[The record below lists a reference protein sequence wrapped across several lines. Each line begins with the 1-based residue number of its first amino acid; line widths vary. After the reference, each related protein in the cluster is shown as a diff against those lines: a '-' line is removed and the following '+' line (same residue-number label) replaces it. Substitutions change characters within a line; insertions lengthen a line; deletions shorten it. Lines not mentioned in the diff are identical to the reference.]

1 MKTKIY
7 ERNVTHV
14 DSDTGEIICNTA
26 GCTTILDNQK
36 TRDEKK
42 RDEYVKSHV
51 LNFNK
56 GESFVK
62 MFTEVVYK
70 LSFILTPKEFMVA
83 M

>member
-36 TRDEKK
+36 TRDEK
-42 RDEYVKSHV
+42 
-51 LNFNK
+51 
-56 GESFVK
+56 
-62 MFTEVVYK
+62 
-70 LSFILTPKEFMVA
+70 
-83 M
+83 